1 MGKFLSDREVAKLKY
16 ADEAAFRGPIPTQCV
31 SNGEF
36 NPQPQGEDQKKVEAR
51 TKELADELGARH
63 GMKRREFLQSTCGM
77 AAAFL
82 AMNEVYGNVFDVDP
96 AEAAEPEVTL
106 ARAESLAGQFIFDV
120 QTHFVRDDFEQEG
133 LLGLGN
139 FAADHWNPALD
150 KETLTLATY
159 KFENYLKE
167 IFTESD
173 TDICIIS
180 NAPFDNPEWEFLTSE
195 NMVKARDLVNTV
207 AGGQRML
214 AHNVVS
220 PGKPGWMDKVDES
233 IEVHKPD
240 SWKMYTIGDPFGGSQ
255 YVWRLDDEKLLYP
268 FYEKAV
274 KAGITNICIHK
285 GLLPADYEESFAGHW
300 QYATV
305 WDLGKAAKDWPEI
318 NFIIYHSAAQQFL
331 EVPDN
336 QLAPFESTG
345 ELNWTSDLARIP
357 EEYGVNNVYG
367 ELGTVFANSC
377 VTHPRLAAGLVGTL
391 IKGLGADH
399 VVWGTDSPF
408 YGSPQWQIEALRRL
422 KMPEE
427 YKKKYG
433 FAGLGSPN
441 GAIKNGIFGF
451 NSAAVYNLDVR
462 ASMGRLSGDKFAAI
476 KKEVD
481 MAGGFRTNRS
491 NAAYGYV
498 NTA

>member
-1 MGKFLSDREVAKLKY
+1 M
-16 ADEAAFRGPIPTQCV
+16 
-31 SNGEF
+31 
-36 NPQPQGEDQKKVEAR
+36 
-51 TKELADELGARH
+51 
-63 GMKRREFLQSTCGM
+63 
-77 AAAFL
+77 
-82 AMNEVYGNVFDVDP
+82 
-96 AEAAEPEVTL
+96 
-106 ARAESLAGQFIFDV
+106 
-120 QTHFVRDDFEQEG
+120 
-133 LLGLGN
+133 
-139 FAADHWNPALD
+139 
-150 KETLTLATY
+150 
-159 KFENYLKE
+159 
-167 IFTESD
+167 
-173 TDICIIS
+173 
-180 NAPFDNPEWEFLTSE
+180 
-195 NMVKARDLVNTV
+195 
-207 AGGQRML
+207 
-214 AHNVVS
+214 
-220 PGKPGWMDKVDES
+220 
-233 IEVHKPD
+233 
-240 SWKMYTIGDPFGGSQ
+240 
-255 YVWRLDDEKLLYP
+255 
-268 FYEKAV
+268 

-336 QLAPFESTG
+336 QLAHFESTG